1 MHIGTIREQHA
12 HETTNGGKVQDRVY
26 MAEASTLLRRTP
38 KTLRLWIK
46 SNYGPRAHRDR
57 QRIFYLR
64 EDIEAFL
71 DSQLN

>member
-1 MHIGTIREQHA
+1 M
-12 HETTNGGKVQDRVY
+12 QDRVY

-46 SNYGPRAHRDR
+46 SGYGPRSHRDR

-64 EDIEAFL
+64 DDIEAFL